1 MKSELIYLACPY
13 SSKEP
18 HMLSARWAVA
28 NRVAANLMAEGN
40 YIFSPIS
47 HTHPIAEVSNGTLPR
62 GWEYWEG
69 FDRQFLNVCKK
80 IIVIRIPG
88 WEESKGVQAE
98 IKIGQ
103 ELGIPIEYV
112 DFDTTAYTEIVT
124 ICEYLQ
130 SLQPN
135 KPQVTLKRT

>member
-1 MKSELIYLACPY
+1 MKSELIYLAIPY
-13 SSKEP
+13 SSPEP
-18 HMLSARWAVA
+18 YMRAARWAIA
-28 NRVAANLMAEGN
+28 NRVAAKLMSDGN

-47 HTHPIAEVSNGTLPR
+47 HTHPIKEVSEGKLPG

-98 IKIGQ
+98 IKICQ
-103 ELGIPIEYV
+103 ELGIPVEYI
-112 DFDTTAYTEIVT
+112 DYDLTPTYDDIVNVSKM
-124 ICEYLQ
+124 LMDVQ
-130 SLQPN
+130 NSF
-135 KPQVTLKRT
+135 KRT